1 MSIASKQQAS
11 IRCLVDDVE
20 RLRAAGLGFRND
32 ITSGPGGQQILLHD
46 RAGTLIELFQ
56 PASR

>member
-20 RLRAAGLGFRND
+20 RLHAAGLGFRDD
-32 ITSGPGGQQILLHD
+32 ITGGPGGQQILLHD
-46 RAGTLIELFQ
+46 PAGTLIELFQ
-56 PASR
+56 PANR